1 MENNFNTN
9 DYVMNTVTGKAYI
22 VTTDTIQT
30 RGRRQLA
37 GTGIRNPEL
46 TQVVENHL
54 ESLDGTAAIIC
65 YHAERILRGKHKQS
79 EHDKQI
85 LAMYR
90 ALRKL
95 VTA

>member
-1 MENNFNTN
+1 MTNTLN
-9 DYVMNTVTGKAYI
+9 SDEYVMNTKTGKAYI
-22 VTTDTIQT
+22 VTTDTLQT

-54 ESLDGTAAIIC
+54 ESLDNTAAIVC

-79 EHDKQI
+79 AHDKQI

-90 ALRKL
+90 ALRKM
-95 VTA
+95 VIA